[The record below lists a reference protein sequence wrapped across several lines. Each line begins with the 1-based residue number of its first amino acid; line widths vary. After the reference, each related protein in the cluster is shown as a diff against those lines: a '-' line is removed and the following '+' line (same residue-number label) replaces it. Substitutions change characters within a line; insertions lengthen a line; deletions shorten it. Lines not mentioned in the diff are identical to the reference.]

1 MLYNVSLNT
10 SELKNSLGQ
19 PRIQLVTTIGAILC
33 ETFFF
38 GAYSAVFLYSS
49 VLMLKRPS
57 TPVRNYMLAV
67 SAFMYAVSAVHW
79 AMNMAIVTRFLRVGR
94 DFMSPF
100 ERLVVVYL
108 PTINYI
114 LSDGIVVWRAWV
126 LWGPSRRFTV
136 FIPPLFSLVSTLVL
150 SAAGAAYLYIGT
162 EYESERDDAMSRY
175 LGWTVWG
182 LSVGT
187 NIWATGLIYIQIWQH
202 RQFVRSL
209 LGKGTATST
218 AEKVLIFMV
227 ESGALYLCIWA
238 VYIISTFTDWNGAHF
253 LNTAIVQV
261 VGIYPMTIVLLVTIR
276 LSTADVLSMSGSE
289 SSKPPISIR
298 LTSPDSLPTVGDVG
312 GFLESGCDVAP
323 HEGGLCT
330 TVLKSEDNVGEDLGH
345 GIDPRSFFY

>member
-1 MLYNVSLNT
+1 MVPVAAGVITLILCLVKPGTRPTPDALSWDLLNRRHHGGNWDAWEAQEFSWSTAFLVSL
-10 SELKNSLGQ
+10 SLVRRTMGNNVQ
-19 PRIQLVTTIGAILC
+19 AESIGVHWQFVITIGADLC

-38 GAYSAVFLYSS
+38 AFLCCTSAYRLQFPTLTPTAS
-49 VLMLKRPS
+49 KRPS

-100 ERLVVVYL
+100 ETLVVVYL

-136 FIPPLFSLVSTLVL
+136 FIPPLFSLVCTLVL

-162 EYESERDDAMSRY
+162 EYESERDGTTSRY

-182 LSVGT
+182 LS
-187 NIWATGLIYIQIWQH
+187 H
-202 RQFVRSL
+202 RQFVRSS

-218 AEKVLIFMV
+218 AEKVLIFVV

-238 VYIISTFTDWNGAHF
+238 VYIISTFTDWNGVPF

-261 VGIYPMTIVLLVTIR
+261 VVRSPSIVL
-276 LSTADVLSMSGSE
+276 
-289 SSKPPISIR
+289 
-298 LTSPDSLPTVGDVG
+298 
-312 GFLESGCDVAP
+312 
-323 HEGGLCT
+323 
-330 TVLKSEDNVGEDLGH
+330 
-345 GIDPRSFFY
+345 